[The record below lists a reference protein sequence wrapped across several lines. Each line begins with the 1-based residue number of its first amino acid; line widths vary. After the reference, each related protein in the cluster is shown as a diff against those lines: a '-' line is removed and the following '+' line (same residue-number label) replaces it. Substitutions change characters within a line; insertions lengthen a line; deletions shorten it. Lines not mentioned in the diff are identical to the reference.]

1 MKPARCLEYEE
12 ENVLLL
18 EVILTR
24 AAGVAPRK
32 WALMFPLPCV
42 DAGVSRQMTAR
53 GESLGTYVT
62 HVLFFICRRGGDRTR
77 MRMMVEIWGVLE
89 EMAFWMGRKIVG
101 RVRS

>member
-1 MKPARCLEYEE
+1 M
-12 ENVLLL
+12 L
-18 EVILTR
+18 EVVLAR
-24 AAGVAPRK
+24 AAGVTPWKRT
-32 WALMFPLPCV
+32 LMIPLSRV
-42 DAGVSRQMTAR
+42 DAGVSGQMAAR